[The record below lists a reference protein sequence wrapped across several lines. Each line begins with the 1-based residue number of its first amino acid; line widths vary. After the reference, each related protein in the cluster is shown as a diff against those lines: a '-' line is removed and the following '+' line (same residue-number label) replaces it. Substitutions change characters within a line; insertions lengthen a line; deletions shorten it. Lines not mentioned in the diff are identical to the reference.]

1 MRRFARNLR
10 VRRLAVIVLV
20 ALLAGAIV
28 LQRRTIIDAIGL
40 LRGFSGSTLVI
51 LGVLGILERVS
62 RADVIRSLLPGTTLG
77 RAEVI
82 GDVGSAVS
90 KGVPAGGPLATL
102 LRWQIARD
110 SGVPAG
116 SFVHMLV
123 ASGVAVAFVSW
134 GYPLVATLVDISQR
148 DASLADLLIITAAAA
163 VLGASGLFW
172 LFALFSPKAQGWTTD
187 RAEWVRSKFA
197 GSAPE
202 LANGDP
208 AAFVAEVRSSLRATA
223 RRPFALL
230 LRTTVAQGTGA
241 IILWTALRGLGVG
254 DELGVT
260 EFARVFFVAHILGSL
275 APTPG
280 GVGVIEAGL
289 TGALVAAG
297 VQVDVALAGVLVYRF
312 ITYVLPILVGT
323 GLYLWWRRTRTP
335 PEPKVAPV
343 AGFTA
348 EPTGR

>member
-1 MRRFARNLR
+1 MRWLASNSR
-10 VRRLAVIVLV
+10 VRRLAVLVIV
-20 ALLAGAIV
+20 ALLVGAIV
-28 LQRRTIIDAIGL
+28 VQRRTIVDAIGL
-40 LRGFSGSTLVI
+40 LRGFSGSTLAI
-51 LGVLGILERVS
+51 LAMLGIIERVS
-62 RADVIRSLLPGTTLG
+62 RADVIRSLLPGTSLG

-110 SGVPAG
+110 SGATAG

-123 ASGVAVAFVSW
+123 ASGVATAFVSW
-134 GYPLVATLVDISQR
+134 GYPLVATLADISQR
-148 DASLADLLIITAAAA
+148 DASLADLLIIAASAA
-163 VLGASGLFW
+163 VLIGSAAFW
-172 LFALFSPKAQGWTTD
+172 SFALFSPKAHRWTTE

-197 GSAPE
+197 GSAPG
-202 LANGDP
+202 LASGDSV
-208 AAFVAEVRSSLRATA
+208 AFVAEVRGLLRATA

-230 LRTTVAQGTGA
+230 LRTTIAQGTGI

-260 EFARVFFVAHILGSL
+260 EFARVFFVAHILGSF

-297 VQVDVALAGVLVYRF
+297 VQTDVALAGVLVYRF

-323 GLYLWWRRTRTP
+323 GLYLWWRQTRTP
-335 PEPKVAPV
+335 PVPTVVAV

>member
-1 MRRFARNLR
+1 MRRLASDSRIRRFAVL
-10 VRRLAVIVLV
+10 VIV
-20 ALLAGAIV
+20 ALLVGAIIV
-28 LQRRTIIDAIGL
+28 QRRTIVDAIGL
-40 LRGFSGSTLVI
+40 LRGFSGPTVAI
-51 LGVLGILERVS
+51 LAVLGIIERVS
-62 RADVIRSLLPGTTLG
+62 RADVIRSLLPGTSLG

-110 SGVPAG
+110 SGTSAG
-116 SFVHMLV
+116 PFVHMLV
-123 ASGVAVAFVSW
+123 ASGVATAFVSW
-134 GYPLVATLVDISQR
+134 GYPLVATLADISQR
-148 DASLADLLIITAAAA
+148 DASLTDLLIIAAAAA
-163 VLGASGLFW
+163 VLIGSALFW
-172 LFALFSPKAQGWTTD
+172 SFALFSPKAHRWTTE

-197 GSAPE
+197 GSAPG
-202 LANGDP
+202 LATGD
-208 AAFVAEVRSSLRATA
+208 AVAFVDEVRDSLRATA

-230 LRTTVAQGTGA
+230 LRTTIAQGTGI

-297 VQVDVALAGVLVYRF
+297 VQADVALAGVIVYRF

-335 PEPKVAPV
+335 PEPTAVLV
-343 AGFTA
+343 EGFTA